1 LQTLDFFFLPFVQR
15 RMSVALI
22 DSGETY
28 ERGKPKQ
35 GGMSDP
41 RMGTIDRTMKCE
53 SCGCDKNECPG
64 HFGHIE
70 LAKPMF
76 HIGFLKTVL
85 KVLRCVCYNCSRL
98 LADQVRRCHRVCGHL
113 QCRWLAGSV
122 QPVLEGFG
130 KPAELDVQGVVIKLC

>member
-1 LQTLDFFFLPFVQR
+1 
-15 RMSVALI
+15 MSVALI

-98 LADQVRRCHRVCGHL
+98 LADQVRRCQRVCGHL
-113 QCRWLAGSV
+113 PCLQKIGGW
-122 QPVLEGFG
+122 QVLFS
-130 KPAELDVQGVVIKLC
+130 PF